1 MSLKSKSKK
10 IIASLIAVFFS
21 LPLVVQGGEK
31 RVLASVSYTDVCSTM
46 AATGMMTTRAHS
58 TRALDSLSDNILVLV
73 GINGVPQ
80 ARHSRLVSNSEIFV
94 GLNGTAVSTHTSS
107 IAGYSARQA
116 DPFEDRGNSRQLSG
130 SKQKLIQNCYSC
142 VFGN

>member
-1 MSLKSKSKK
+1 MSLKSKNKK
-10 IIASLIAVFFS
+10 IIASLIAAFFS

-73 GINGVPQ
+73 GINGFPQ

-107 IAGYSARQA
+107 SVGYSASQA
-116 DPFEDRGNSRQLSG
+116 DPCGFVGERRGTKRLIFRSLQRPLSNH
-130 SKQKLIQNCYSC
+130 Q
-142 VFGN
+142 

>member
-1 MSLKSKSKK
+1 MPLSSKNKK
-10 IIASLIAVFFS
+10 ITAPLLILLLS

-31 RVLASVSYTDVCSTM
+31 RLLASVSYKDVCSTM
-46 AATGMMTTRAHS
+46 TANRMVSSKAQTTR
-58 TRALDSLSDNILVLV
+58 TLVSLSDNILVLV
-73 GINGVPQ
+73 GINGFPQ

-116 DPFEDRGNSRQLSG
+116 DPCGFVGERRGTQGFIFRSLQRPLSNH
-130 SKQKLIQNCYSC
+130 Q
-142 VFGN
+142 